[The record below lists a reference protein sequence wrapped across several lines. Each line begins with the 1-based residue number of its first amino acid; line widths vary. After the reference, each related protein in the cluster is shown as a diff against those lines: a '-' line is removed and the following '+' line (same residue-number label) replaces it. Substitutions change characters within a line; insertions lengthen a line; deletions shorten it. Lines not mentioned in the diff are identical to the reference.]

1 MDNPIFIV
9 INNNI
14 TTINLTK
21 NPLYGLFEL
30 LENRWDVLCNS
41 DIIPSLKEHQPDGYY
56 KYENNILIYVAGAN
70 DIELIKNQESNEN
83 FMILVSEYKKY
94 YNK

>member
-1 MDNPIFIV
+1 MDEPIFIV
-9 INNNI
+9 IKNNI

-21 NPLYGLFEL
+21 DPLYGFFEL
-30 LENRWDVLCNS
+30 LENRWILCNS
-41 DIIPSLKEHQPDGYY
+41 NIIPSLKEHQPDGHY

-83 FMILVSEYKKY
+83 FMILVSECKKIS
-94 YNK
+94 

>member
-1 MDNPIFIV
+1 MDDPIFIV
-9 INNNI
+9 IKNNI

-21 NPLYGLFEL
+21 DPLYGFFEL
-30 LENRWDVLCNS
+30 LENRWILCNS
-41 DIIPSLKEHQPDGYY
+41 DIIPSLKEHQPDGHY

-83 FMILVSEYKKY
+83 FMILVSECKKIS
-94 YNK
+94 